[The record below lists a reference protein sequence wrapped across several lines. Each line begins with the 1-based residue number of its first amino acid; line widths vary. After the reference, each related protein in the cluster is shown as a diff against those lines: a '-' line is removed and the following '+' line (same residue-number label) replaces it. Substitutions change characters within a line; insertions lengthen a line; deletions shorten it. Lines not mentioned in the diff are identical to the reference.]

1 MNTGKDRQKTDG
13 AIRVSLC
20 ASVAAGGSPQ
30 VVVVGAGAF
39 GGWTALA
46 LRRRGAAVTLVDAGG
61 PGHPRASSGGDT
73 RVIRASYGSRPNYTR
88 MAARALIKWRE
99 WEAAWPGVF
108 RTTGVLWMLSGH
120 EAFGRA
126 SADALADEGL
136 RMNDVPLADARRRY
150 PQIDFSGVDRVLFE
164 PAAGYLRARDAC
176 ARVVD
181 ALRDAGGTYL
191 TATVRSPFDMGAARS
206 PTVRL
211 LDGTAIRADAVVLAC
226 GPWLGTLLPGVIGAL
241 VAPTRQEVY
250 YFGTPAGDDRFT
262 HDRLPV
268 WLGTSASVRS
278 MAFRGR
284 PRADSSSPT
293 IHPVRRLIPRP
304 AIVRRRP
311 RAWLPPPL
319 FCRGDSPGSRARRLW
334 PPRSARNQEHA

>member
-1 MNTGKDRQKTDG
+1 
-13 AIRVSLC
+13 
-20 ASVAAGGSPQ
+20 
-30 VVVVGAGAF
+30 
-39 GGWTALA
+39 
-46 LRRRGAAVTLVDAGG
+46 
-61 PGHPRASSGGDT
+61 
-73 RVIRASYGSRPNYTR
+73 
-88 MAARALIKWRE
+88 
-99 WEAAWPGVF
+99 
-108 RTTGVLWMLSGH
+108 MLSGH

-136 RMNDVPLADARRRY
+136 RMDDVPMADARRRY

-268 WLGTSASVRS
+268 WLDLGERPIYGIPGTPARGFKFADDSPGPPINPTTGNRAPSAAGVAAAASFLS
-278 MAFRGR
+278 
-284 PRADSSSPT
+284 
-293 IHPVRRLIPRP
+293 RR
-304 AIVRRRP
+304 
-311 RAWLPPPL
+311 
-319 FCRGDSPGSRARRLW
+319 FPGSRARRLW
-334 PPRSARNQEHA
+334 PPRSAKYESTPDGDFILDRHPEANHLWIAGGGSGHGFKMGPVVGEMLAEAMLDNRDIDPAFALARFGAPPRGGRPARWA